1 MWVRVAT
8 FEGAD
13 PEKANAI
20 LKERMASGEM
30 KMPEGM
36 TSALVLDD
44 KDARKRKFFA
54 FFDGKE
60 HITAA
65 EPAFDQQG
73 DALPEEIRGK
83 RTSVH
88 YYEVVIYEGDI
99 ENAKAARVTVME
111 GSADAIDPS
120 VEKSREETLPAVR
133 ALDGNVA
140 AIGLADR
147 DNGRISMITLWDSA
161 DSMRASEPDADTL
174 RERTAEYGG
183 QKITHVARYE
193 VATAESPAGARA

>member
-20 LKERMASGEM
+20 LRERMASGEM

-44 KDARKRKFFA
+44 KDARKRKFLA

-60 HITAA
+60 AITAA
-65 EPAFDQQG
+65 EPAFEQQG
-73 DALPEEIRGK
+73 DQLPEEIRGK
-83 RTSVH
+83 RTTVH
-88 YYEVVIYEGDI
+88 YYEVVIYDGDI
-99 ENAKAARVTVME
+99 ENAKAARVSVLE
-111 GSADAIDPS
+111 GSADAIDSS
-120 VEKSREETLPAVR
+120 VEKSREGTLPKVR

-161 DSMRASEPDADTL
+161 DSMRVSEADGDKL
-174 RERTAEYGG
+174 REQTAEYGG
-183 QKITHVARYE
+183 QKVTHVARYE
-193 VATAESPAGARA
+193 VATAQSPAGSRA

>member
-30 KMPEGM
+30 TMPEGM
-36 TSALVLDD
+36 SSALVLDD
-44 KDARKRKFFA
+44 RDAGKRKFLA

-60 HITAA
+60 AITAA
-65 EPAFDQQG
+65 EPAFEQQG
-73 DALPEEIRGK
+73 DTLPEEIRGK
-83 RTSVH
+83 RTTVH
-88 YYEVVIYEGDI
+88 YYEVVIYDGDI
-99 ENAKAARVTVME
+99 ESAKAARVTVME

-120 VEKSREETLPAVR
+120 VEKSRAETLPKVR

-140 AIGLADR
+140 AIGLTDR

-161 DSMRASEPDADTL
+161 DSMRASEPAADQL

-193 VATAESPAGARA
+193 VATAQSPAGVRA